1 MELQEIY
8 VVHPQPI
15 ETLVHQVD
23 YVTRDVAEIVGPDLN
38 LGGDL
43 GVRSQGFER
52 PAEVRLR

>member
-15 ETLVHQVD
+15 ETLVHRVD

-38 LGGDL
+38 FGGDV
-43 GVRSQGFER
+43 GVRSQVLER
-52 PAEVRLR
+52 PTEVRLR